1 MFLSRLLAVLL
12 LIPIGFPPEASPAL
26 SRWAWPVEPPHHVTR
41 PFEAPPTLYAAGHRG
56 IDLSAQSGDPVYAPA
71 DGVVSFAGAVV
82 DRPVLSLMHDGDLIS
97 SFEPVDVIVAEGE
110 HVVAGQLVG
119 LISIGGH
126 CSARCIHF
134 GVRLHGQYV
143 SPLLYLVGIPRAVLL
158 PLYD

>member
-12 LIPIGFPPEASPAL
+12 LIPIGFLPEASPAL
-26 SRWAWPVEPPHHVTR
+26 SQWEWPVGPPHHVTR
-41 PFEAPPTLYAAGHRG
+41 PFEAPPTPYAAGHRG
-56 IDLSAQSGDPVYAPA
+56 IDLSAQSGDPVYAQA
-71 DGVVSFAGAVV
+71 DGVVSFVGVVV
-82 DRPVLSLMHDGDLIS
+82 DRPVLSLKHDGDLIS
-97 SFEPVDVIVAEGE
+97 SFEPVAVVVAEGE